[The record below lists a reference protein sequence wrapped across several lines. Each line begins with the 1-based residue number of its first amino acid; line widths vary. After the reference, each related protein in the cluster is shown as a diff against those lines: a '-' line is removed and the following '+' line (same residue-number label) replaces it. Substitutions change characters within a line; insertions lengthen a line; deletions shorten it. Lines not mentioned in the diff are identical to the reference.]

1 MVQTSSLI
9 LTPQVSCLGRP
20 YVNFNMSCQ
29 QNAFKHIGRN
39 SRGAAAISSN
49 IQTGQQSSNYSYVVA
64 WSLSAR
70 PNALL
75 HRDDQETILFFFWPT
90 GQWQRI
96 RPLKAT
102 LFAAASNAVPSSAVR
117 SNHFLPNIGILASKR
132 PILEHDFPVQDIYF
146 LWKKV
151 LFSQIVLDAVLAF
164 LKFLNTSGSSS

>member
-1 MVQTSSLI
+1 MAQTSSLI

-39 SRGAAAISSN
+39 LRGAALRQLLVVTYKLVSNPQIIAMSSP
-49 IQTGQQSSNYSYVVA
+49 GHF
-64 WSLSAR
+64 R
-70 PNALL
+70 PGLM
-75 HRDDQETILFFFWPT
+75 RCCTEMIKRPFYFFFWPT

-132 PILEHDFPVQDIYF
+132 PILEHDFPV
-146 LWKKV
+146 
-151 LFSQIVLDAVLAF
+151 
-164 LKFLNTSGSSS
+164 

>member
-64 WSLSAR
+64 WSLSAG

-146 LWKKV
+146 FVEKSPV
-151 LFSQIVLDAVLAF
+151 QLDS
-164 LKFLNTSGSSS
+164 T